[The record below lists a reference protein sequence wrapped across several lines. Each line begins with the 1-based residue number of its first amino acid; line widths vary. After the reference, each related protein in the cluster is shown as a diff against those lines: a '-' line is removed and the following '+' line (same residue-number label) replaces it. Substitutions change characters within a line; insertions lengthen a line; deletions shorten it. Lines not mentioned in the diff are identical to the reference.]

1 MAQVKTEIK
10 WLTDYNEALKQ
21 ANQEKKPIYLD
32 FWLDG

>member
-10 WLTDYNEALKQ
+10 WLTDYEQALQK
-21 ANQEKKPIYLD
+21 AKQEKKPIYLD